1 MNKSSQQLSEDDND
15 EDIAE
20 EAEGEKENEWDNG
33 EMIEEE
39 PSWFLS
45 DTSSAYHDSQ
55 TETET
60 ETEHEDDETDNSQRK
75 RYIPYK
81 PIERLW
87 KCSQSYEE
95 IIAFVKKILFCIPDW
110 LHSHRP
116 ARGLL

>member
-39 PSWFLS
+39 PSWFLR
-45 DTSSAYHDSQ
+45 DTSTTYRDSQ
-55 TETET
+55 PEMET

-81 PIERLW
+81 PIERL
-87 KCSQSYEE
+87 
-95 IIAFVKKILFCIPDW
+95 
-110 LHSHRP
+110 
-116 ARGLL
+116 